1 MKRKRGFTLV
11 ELIVVIAV
19 IGILAA
25 VLIPTFSGATQS
37 ANKAA
42 VEATADTYRRAYLA
56 IAAEKGTDCI
66 PNPHDGSTWVKDP
79 FTAAEVVE
87 FSGNQED
94 RNLYLMR
101 ENIQIDTI
109 EDEISSIGVFKSRLV
124 GIFYFD
130 ARSGY
135 YSYFDA
141 RNNKFETAK
150 ISFNINTNDDSLA
163 TNTKNLAESIFGI
176 ETCECIPNPAP

>member
-25 VLIPTFSGATQS
+25 VLIPTFSGATESARKGAVQS
-37 ANKAA
+37 
-42 VEATADTYRRAYLA
+42 TADTYRRAYLA
-56 IAAEKGTDCI
+56 MAAEKGTDFFQDEEGRDI
-66 PNPHDGSTWVKDP
+66 AP

-101 ENIQIDTI
+101 ENFQIGSII
-109 EDEISSIGVFKSRLV
+109 EGESYEAVYESRLI

-141 RNNKFETAK
+141 RNNKFETAE
-150 ISFNINTNDDSLA
+150 ISFDINTNEDSLA
-163 TNTKNLAESIFGI
+163 TNTQNLAERIFGS
-176 ETCECIPNPAP
+176 ETCECIPNPVP

>member
-1 MKRKRGFTLV
+1 MKPKKGFTLV

-25 VLIPTFSGATQS
+25 VLIPTFSGATESARKGAVQS
-37 ANKAA
+37 
-42 VEATADTYRRAYLA
+42 TADTYRRAYLSLA
-56 IAAEKGTDCI
+56 STKGTDFI
-66 PNPHDGSTWVKDP
+66 QDEEGLDIAP

-101 ENIQIDTI
+101 ENVQIG
-109 EDEISSIGVFKSRLV
+109 SIVEGVSHEAVYESRLI

-141 RNNKFETAK
+141 RNNKFETAE
-150 ISFNINTNDDSLA
+150 ISFDINTNEDSLA
-163 TNTKNLAESIFGI
+163 TNTQNLAERIFGS
-176 ETCECIPNPAP
+176 ETCECIPNLAP

>member
-1 MKRKRGFTLV
+1 M

-25 VLIPTFSGATQS
+25 VLIPTFTGATESARKSAVQS
-37 ANKAA
+37 
-42 VEATADTYRRAYLA
+42 TADTYRRAYLA
-56 IAAEKGTDCI
+56 MAAEKGTDFI
-66 PNPHDGSTWVKDP
+66 QDEKGRDIAP

-87 FSGNQED
+87 FAGNQED

-101 ENIQIDTI
+101 ENIQIGSI
-109 EDEISSIGVFKSRLV
+109 ESRLI

-141 RNNKFETAK
+141 RNNKFETAE

>member
-25 VLIPTFSGATQS
+25 VLIPTFTGATESARKSAVQS
-37 ANKAA
+37 
-42 VEATADTYRRAYLA
+42 TADTYRRAYLA
-56 IAAEKGTDCI
+56 MAAEKGTDCT

-87 FSGNQED
+87 FAGNQED

-101 ENIQIDTI
+101 ENIQIG
-109 EDEISSIGVFKSRLV
+109 SIVEGVSHEAVYESRLI

-141 RNNKFETAK
+141 RNNKFETAE
-150 ISFNINTNDDSLA
+150 ISFDINTNEDSLA
-163 TNTKNLAESIFGI
+163 TNTQNLAERIFGS
-176 ETCECIPNPAP
+176 ETCECIPNPVP

>member
-1 MKRKRGFTLV
+1 M
-11 ELIVVIAV
+11 
-19 IGILAA
+19 
-25 VLIPTFSGATQS
+25 
-37 ANKAA
+37 
-42 VEATADTYRRAYLA
+42 
-56 IAAEKGTDCI
+56 
-66 PNPHDGSTWVKDP
+66 
-79 FTAAEVVE
+79 
-87 FSGNQED
+87 
-94 RNLYLMR
+94 YLMR